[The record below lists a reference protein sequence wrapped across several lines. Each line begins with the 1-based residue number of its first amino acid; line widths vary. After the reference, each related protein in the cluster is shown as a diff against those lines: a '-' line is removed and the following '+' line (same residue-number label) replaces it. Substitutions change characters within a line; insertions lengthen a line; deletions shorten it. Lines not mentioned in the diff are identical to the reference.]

1 MEASPS
7 LPERKLSGS
16 GRCQEQIH
24 NPATPIRH
32 SDGFNRPVA
41 QGSNNSHMDVSFG
54 SKKVAHFLSKLFLSK
69 YKKLEKKSFP
79 NFSEIFEISEI

>member
-41 QGSNNSHMDVSFG
+41 QGSNNSHMDVSFD
-54 SKKVAHFLSKLFLSK
+54 
-69 YKKLEKKSFP
+69 
-79 NFSEIFEISEI
+79 